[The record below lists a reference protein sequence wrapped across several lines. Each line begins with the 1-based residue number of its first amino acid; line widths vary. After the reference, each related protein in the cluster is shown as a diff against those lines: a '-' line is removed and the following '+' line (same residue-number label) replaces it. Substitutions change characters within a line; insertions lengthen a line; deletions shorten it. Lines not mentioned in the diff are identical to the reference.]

1 MRDSSSQ
8 SSGKAKRVTP
18 TEEPI
23 IQARAIEK
31 FYGPPE
37 ARIQVLAATDLA
49 VYPGEILALL
59 GPSGSGKSTMLRM
72 LSGLA
77 PPSSGQVL
85 WHGQPAGCTSDF
97 KG

>member
-1 MRDSSSQ
+1 M
-8 SSGKAKRVTP
+8 TP

-31 FYGPPE
+31 FYGLPA

-85 WHGQPAGCTSDF
+85 WHGQPVAGPCENV
-97 KG
+97 